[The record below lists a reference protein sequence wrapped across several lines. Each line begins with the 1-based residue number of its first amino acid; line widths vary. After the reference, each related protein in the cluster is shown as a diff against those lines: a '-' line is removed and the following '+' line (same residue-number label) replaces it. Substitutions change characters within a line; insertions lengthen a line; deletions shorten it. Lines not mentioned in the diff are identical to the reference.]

1 MAKNWLDAPHGGD
14 AEVSHNLSLRGL
26 KDVVDKVSVDVLD
39 VLRSSILNPSN
50 ATSVTIRS
58 LASEEGLQAW
68 PSLFIYRY

>member
-50 ATSVTIRS
+50 ATSVTI
-58 LASEEGLQAW
+58 
-68 PSLFIYRY
+68 